1 MCFRV
6 GRQVS
11 LFWPILAR
19 FVDYYSL
26 LSGLEVIFTI
36 NEPRVRLRVGSQHS
50 RFLSILTHFVDYYS
64 PF

>member
-1 MCFRV
+1 MRL
-6 GRQVS
+6 RIDHQHS

-19 FVDYYSL
+19 SVDYYSL

-36 NEPRVRLRVGSQHS
+36 NEPRVRLRVGPQHS
-50 RFLSILTHFVDYYS
+50 RVLSILTHFMDYYS